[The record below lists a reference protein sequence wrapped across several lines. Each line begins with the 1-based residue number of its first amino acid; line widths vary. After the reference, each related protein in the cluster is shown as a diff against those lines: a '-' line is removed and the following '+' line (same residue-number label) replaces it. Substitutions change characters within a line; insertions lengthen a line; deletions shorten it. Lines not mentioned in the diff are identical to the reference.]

1 MFYAILMQWINL
13 LFHLMVMPCIV
24 AATKTIAENNNT
36 KLSNRFILARR
47 IQSITYVSTKLW
59 MILLIVE
66 IIFPSRRGA
75 PNKWQNKFGITCK
88 DLLQSQITNHNILI
102 YEQFVE
108 LARFVR

>member
-47 IQSITYVSTKLW
+47 IQSITYVSTKL
-59 MILLIVE
+59 
-66 IIFPSRRGA
+66 
-75 PNKWQNKFGITCK
+75 
-88 DLLQSQITNHNILI
+88 
-102 YEQFVE
+102 
-108 LARFVR
+108 